1 MIAQDSALYAR
12 ARPPNRLER
21 FLRSYPG
28 WASFVA
34 LAVGDLVLLGWL
46 FDIQVLKSL
55 VPGFIGMNPLT
66 ALALA
71 FAGLSLWLL
80 RDQRRDARELRLG
93 RAFAVAIACIGGL
106 RLFGYLVG
114 WEGGIDTILH
124 ADKLE
129 IPTGGWRNRMAP
141 NTALAFGIL
150 GASLALLD
158 VKTRRGRPSS
168 EPLAL
173 GVVLLS
179 LFAVIGYAYDAD
191 SLYGPSGRVE
201 MAAVSAAVLFALG
214 FGVLCARPDDGF
226 VALLTSDTPGGS
238 VKRRLMPAVLVI
250 PVVLGWL
257 RLMGEKADYFDTSTG
272 TALFAIATVVVLAT
286 LVHRSAV
293 RFDRSD
299 RERRLADGRTRE
311 AQTFLDSI
319 VENVP
324 NMVFVKEATDLRFV
338 RINKAGED
346 LLGFTRD
353 ELIGKNDFDFFPRE
367 EAEFFTAKDRVTLT
381 AGALVD
387 IPDEPIQ
394 TRHNGT
400 RYLHTKK
407 VAITD
412 ADGKAAFLLGI
423 SEDITEQKAA
433 DAELRR
439 NRAVFESLFESL
451 PGPYLVLT
459 PDLRIVTANA
469 AYLEA
474 TMTTREDLRG
484 RDIFDAFPDNPGDPA
499 ATGTANLRA
508 SLDRVRRTLAAD
520 TMAIQKYDVRDP
532 DGRFVERFWSP
543 INSPVLG
550 ADGKLE
556 YILHRVEDVTEFV
569 RQKSPAAR
577 GTAEL
582 QTRMEQMEAEVFRS
596 SQQVQ
601 TASRQLEAANKELES
616 FSYSV
621 SHDLRA
627 PLRHINGFADLLV
640 QHSASELDATSRRYL
655 DKIRDSAKRMGILID
670 ELLQFSKMSRKE
682 VQSSRVSVRS
692 IAEQVLA
699 DLHDD
704 TRDRAIEWR
713 LGSLPEV
720 DADPSMLRQVLANLI
735 GNAVKYTGKAPQAVI
750 EIGSIEAEAHEVVI
764 FVRDNGVGF
773 DMQYA
778 DKLFGVFQRLHGEEE
793 FEGTGIGLANVR
805 RIIERHGGRTWAE
818 GRVDRGAIFY
828 FSLPIREEVR
838 ACAS

>member
-1 MIAQDSALYAR
+1 MIAQQTTHHASAPAHG
-12 ARPPNRLER
+12 RLER
-21 FLRSYPG
+21 WLREYPG

-34 LAVGDLVLLGWL
+34 VAVGDLVLGGWL
-46 FDIQVLKSL
+46 FDIDVLRS
-55 VPGFIGMNPLT
+55 VGTGFVAMNPMT
-66 ALALA
+66 AFALA
-71 FAGLSLWLL
+71 FSGLSLWLL
-80 RDQRRDARELRLG
+80 RDGDRHAREVRPG
-93 RAFAVAIACIGGL
+93 RAFGIAVASVGAL
-106 RLFGYLVG
+106 RLFGLLVG
-114 WEGGIDTILH
+114 WDRGIDTLLYVE
-124 ADKLE
+124 KLE
-129 IPTGGWRNRMAP
+129 IASGGWRNRMAP
-141 NTALAFGIL
+141 NTALALVFL

-158 VKTRRGRPSS
+158 VKTRRGRRPS

-173 GVVLLS
+173 GVVLLA
-179 LFAVIGYAYDAD
+179 LFALIGYAYDAG
-191 SLYGPSGRVE
+191 SLYGIAGQVG
-201 MAAVSAAVLFALG
+201 MAVHTAVVLLALG
-214 FGVLCARPDDGF
+214 FGVLCARTDEGF

-238 VKRRLMPAVLVI
+238 VKRRLMPAVLGI
-250 PVVLGWL
+250 PIVLGWL
-257 RLMGEKADYFDTSTG
+257 RLMGQRAGYFDTSTG
-272 TALFAIATVVVLAT
+272 TALLVIATVVVLAT

-293 RFDRSD
+293 TFDRSD
-299 RERRLADGRTRE
+299 RERRRADGRTKDV
-311 AQTFLDSI
+311 QTFLDSI
-319 VENVP
+319 IDNVP
-324 NMVFVKEATDLRFV
+324 NMVFVKEAADLRFV

-346 LLGFTRD
+346 LLGLTRD

-367 EAEFFTAKDRVTLT
+367 EAEFFAAKDRVTL
-381 AGALVD
+381 ASGAVVD
-387 IPDEPIQ
+387 IPEEPIQ
-394 TRHNGT
+394 TRRQGT
-400 RYLHTKK
+400 RFLHTKK

-412 ADGKAAFLLGI
+412 SEGKAAFLLGI
-423 SEDITEQKAA
+423 SEDIT
-433 DAELRR
+433 ELRR

-451 PGPYLVLT
+451 PGSYLVLT

-474 TMTTREDLRG
+474 TMTRREDLRG
-484 RDIFDAFPDNPGDPA
+484 RDLFDAFPDNPGDPD
-499 ATGTANLRA
+499 ATGTTNLRA

-520 TMAIQKYDVRDP
+520 TMAIQKYDVRNP

-556 YILHRVEDVTEFV
+556 YIIHRVEDVTEFV
-569 RQKSPAAR
+569 QQKSAAC

-582 QTRMEQMEAEVFRS
+582 QARMEQMEAEIFRS

-601 TASRQLEAANKELES
+601 SASRQLEAANKELES

-640 QHSASELDATSRRYL
+640 RHAASELDETGRRYL
-655 DKIRDSAKRMGILID
+655 DKIRDSAKRMGVLVD

-682 VQSSRVSVRS
+682 VLSSRVSVRS
-692 IAEQVLA
+692 IAEQVIA
-699 DLHDD
+699 DLQDE

-713 LGSLPEV
+713 VGQLPEV
-720 DADPSMLRQVLANLI
+720 EADPSMLRQVLANLI
-735 GNAVKYTGKAPQAVI
+735 ENAVKYTGKTPQAVI
-750 EIGSIEAEAHEVVI
+750 EIGSIEADPLEVVV

-773 DMQYA
+773 DMEYA
-778 DKLFGVFQRLHGEEE
+778 GKLFGVFQRLHREDE

-828 FSLPIREEVR
+828 FSLPVRAGVR

>member
-1 MIAQDSALYAR
+1 MIAQETTLHAG
-12 ARPPNRLER
+12 ARPLSRLER
-21 FLRSYPG
+21 FLREYPG

-34 LAVGDLVLLGWL
+34 LAVGDLVLFGWR
-46 FDIQVLKSL
+46 FDIEALKTV
-55 VPGFIGMNPLT
+55 VPGFIGMNPMT

-71 FAGLSLWLL
+71 FSGLSLWLQ
-80 RDQRRDARELRLG
+80 RDGARDARELRVG
-93 RAFAVAIACIGGL
+93 RAFATAIACIGAL
-106 RLFGYLVG
+106 RLFGSLVG
-114 WEGGIDTILH
+114 WDRGIDTLLY
-124 ADKLE
+124 AEKLE
-129 IPTGGWRNRMAP
+129 IATGGWSSRMAP
-141 NTALAFGIL
+141 NTALAFCFI

-158 VKTRRGRPSS
+158 VRTRRGRRAS

-179 LFAVIGYAYDAD
+179 LFALIGYAYDAD
-191 SLYGPSGRVE
+191 SLYGPAGHVG
-201 MAAVSAAVLFALG
+201 MTMQTAAVLFALS
-214 FGVLCARPDDGF
+214 FGVLCARPDEGF

-238 VKRRLMPAVLVI
+238 VKRRLMPAVLLI
-250 PVVLGWL
+250 PIVLGWL
-257 RLMGEKADYFDTSTG
+257 GLMGQRAGYFDTSTG
-272 TALFAIATVVVLAT
+272 TALLVIATVVLLTT

-293 RFDRSD
+293 TFDRSD
-299 RERRLADGRTRE
+299 RERRLADGRTHD
-311 AQTFLDSI
+311 AQVFLDSI
-319 VENVP
+319 VDNVP
-324 NMVFVKEATDLRFV
+324 NMVFVKEAAELRFV

-367 EAEFFTAKDRVTLT
+367 EAEFFTAKDRVALT
-381 AGALVD
+381 AGSLVD

-400 RYLHTKK
+400 RSLHTKK

-412 ADGKAAFLLGI
+412 SDGKAAFLLGI

-439 NRAVFESLFESL
+439 SRAVFESLFESL

-484 RDIFDAFPDNPGDPA
+484 RDIFEAFPDNPDDPA
-499 ATGTANLRA
+499 ATGTHNLRA
-508 SLDRVRRTLAAD
+508 SLDRVRRTLAPD
-520 TMAIQKYDVRDP
+520 TMAIQKYDVRNP

-569 RQKSPAAR
+569 QQKTAVAR

-601 TASRQLEAANKELES
+601 TASRKLEAANKELES

-640 QHSASELDATSRRYL
+640 QNAGSELDATGRRYL
-655 DKIRDSAKRMGILID
+655 DKIRESAKRMGILID

-682 VQSSRVSVRS
+682 VLSSRVSVRS
-692 IAEQVLA
+692 IAEQVIA
-699 DLHDD
+699 DLHDE
-704 TRDRAIEWR
+704 TGDRAIEWR
-713 LGSLPEV
+713 IGPLPEV
-720 DADPSMLRQVLANLI
+720 EADPSMLRQVLANLI
-735 GNAVKYTGKAPQAVI
+735 GNAVKYTGKTPQAVI
-750 EIGSIEAEAHEVVI
+750 EIGSIEAEAHEVVV

-773 DMQYA
+773 DMEFA
-778 DKLFGVFQRLHGEEE
+778 GKLFGVFQRLHREDE

-828 FSLPIREEVR
+828 FSLPVREEAR

>member
-1 MIAQDSALYAR
+1 MIAQETTVHPGVRRLS
-12 ARPPNRLER
+12 RLER
-21 FLRSYPG
+21 FVREYPG

-34 LAVGDLVLLGWL
+34 LAVGDLVLFGWR
-46 FDIQVLKSL
+46 FDIEALKSV
-55 VPGFIGMNPLT
+55 VPAFVAMNPMT

-71 FAGLSLWLL
+71 FSGLSLWLQRAGD
-80 RDQRRDARELRLG
+80 RDDRETRIG
-93 RAFAVAIACIGGL
+93 RWFAIAIACIGGL
-106 RLFGYLVG
+106 RLFGHLLG
-114 WEGGIDTILH
+114 WDRGIDTLVY
-124 ADKLE
+124 AEKLE
-129 IPTGGWRNRMAP
+129 MPSGGWRDRMALD
-141 NTALAFGIL
+141 TALAFGFI

-158 VKTRRGRPSS
+158 VKTRRGYRPS

-173 GVVLLS
+173 GVVALS
-179 LFAVIGYAYDAD
+179 LFALIGPAYDAD
-191 SLYGPSGRVE
+191 SRYGLAGHVGTALPAGV
-201 MAAVSAAVLFALG
+201 VLLALS
-214 FGVLCARPDDGF
+214 FGALCARPAEGF
-226 VALLTSDTPGGS
+226 VALLTSDTRGGS
-238 VKRRLMPAVLVI
+238 VKRRLMPAVLAI

-257 RLMGEKADYFDTSTG
+257 RLIGQQAGYFDAPTG
-272 TALFAIATVVVLAT
+272 TALFVIATVVVLAT

-293 RFDRSD
+293 TFDRAD

-324 NMVFVKEATDLRFV
+324 NMVFVKEAADLRFV

-367 EAEFFTAKDRVTLT
+367 EAEFFTAKDRVALT

-394 TRHNGT
+394 TRYNGT
-400 RYLHTKK
+400 RFLHTKK

-439 NRAVFESLFESL
+439 
-451 PGPYLVLT
+451 T
-459 PDLRIVTANA
+459 
-469 AYLEA
+469 
-474 TMTTREDLRG
+474 
-484 RDIFDAFPDNPGDPA
+484 
-499 ATGTANLRA
+499 
-508 SLDRVRRTLAAD
+508 
-520 TMAIQKYDVRDP
+520 
-532 DGRFVERFWSP
+532 
-543 INSPVLG
+543 
-550 ADGKLE
+550 
-556 YILHRVEDVTEFV
+556 
-569 RQKSPAAR
+569 
-577 GTAEL
+577 
-582 QTRMEQMEAEVFRS
+582 
-596 SQQVQ
+596 
-601 TASRQLEAANKELES
+601 SRQLEAANNELES

-640 QHSASELDATSRRYL
+640 QHSASELDATGRRYL

-670 ELLQFSKMSRKE
+670 ELLQFSRMSRTE
-682 VQSSRVSVRS
+682 VLSSRVSVRS
-692 IAEQVLA
+692 IAEQVIA
-699 DLHDD
+699 DLHDE

-713 LGSLPEV
+713 VGPLPEV
-720 DADPSMLRQVLANLI
+720 EADPSMLRQVLANLI

-750 EIGSIEAEAHEVVI
+750 EIGSIEARAHEVVI

-778 DKLFGVFQRLHGEEE
+778 GKLFGVFQRLHGEDE

-828 FSLPIREEVR
+828 FSLPLREEAR